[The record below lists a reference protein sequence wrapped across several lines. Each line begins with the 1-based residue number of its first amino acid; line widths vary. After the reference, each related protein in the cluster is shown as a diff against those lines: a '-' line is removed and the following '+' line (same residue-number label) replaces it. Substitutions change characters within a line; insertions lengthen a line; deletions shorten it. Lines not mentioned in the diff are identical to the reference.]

1 MISSKRINFI
11 RSKLL
16 TYTFRELYP
25 VCSVNNKTKIN
36 SMSFR
41 EINMQ
46 YDKYII
52 VEKDTISSPSHNIKY
67 GVDLHHN
74 NLLRIN
80 ELSSNCHSNTLKQK
94 KVLVSHKT
102 IKQRRKSSK
111 DLNLNI
117 KKVDSTLNT
126 CSTLTQSYHSDCIEN
141 NYIKLLRNYLHTLK
155 KPKRKVNSN
164 SSALRKF
171 SDTSSYKSTKNK
183 SPTVTY
189 KGRRSAKQCLENIQ
203 FTINKNN
210 DIEFHIIDVK
220 PLEREPE
227 VVSSIIK
234 LHRMS
239 DNE

>member
-11 RSKLL
+11 RAKLL

-25 VCSVNNKTKIN
+25 VCSVNNKNKSN

-74 NLLRIN
+74 NLL
-80 ELSSNCHSNTLKQK
+80 HSNTLKQK

-102 IKQRRKSSK
+102 IKPRRKSSK

-164 SSALRKF
+164 SSALRKY

>member
-74 NLLRIN
+74 NLL
-80 ELSSNCHSNTLKQK
+80 HSNTLKQK

-102 IKQRRKSSK
+102 IKPRRKSSK

-164 SSALRKF
+164 SSALRKY

-183 SPTVTY
+183 RPTVTY

-210 DIEFHIIDVK
+210 DIEFHIIDV
-220 PLEREPE
+220 
-227 VVSSIIK
+227 
-234 LHRMS
+234 
-239 DNE
+239 

>member
-11 RSKLL
+11 RAKLL

-25 VCSVNNKTKIN
+25 VCSVNNKNKSN

-74 NLLRIN
+74 NLL
-80 ELSSNCHSNTLKQK
+80 HSNTLKQK
-94 KVLVSHKT
+94 KVLMSHKT
-102 IKQRRKSSK
+102 IKPRRKSSK

-164 SSALRKF
+164 SSALRKY

>member
-67 GVDLHHN
+67 GVELHHN

-102 IKQRRKSSK
+102 IKPRRKSSK
-111 DLNLNI
+111 ELKYKYQKSRLNFEYMFYI
-117 KKVDSTLNT
+117 DSEL
-126 CSTLTQSYHSDCIEN
+126 S
-141 NYIKLLRNYLHTLK
+141 
-155 KPKRKVNSN
+155 
-164 SSALRKF
+164 
-171 SDTSSYKSTKNK
+171 
-183 SPTVTY
+183 
-189 KGRRSAKQCLENIQ
+189 
-203 FTINKNN
+203 
-210 DIEFHIIDVK
+210 
-220 PLEREPE
+220 
-227 VVSSIIK
+227 
-234 LHRMS
+234 
-239 DNE
+239 

>member
-11 RSKLL
+11 RAKLL

-25 VCSVNNKTKIN
+25 VCSVNNKNKSN

-74 NLLRIN
+74 NLL
-80 ELSSNCHSNTLKQK
+80 HSNTLKQK
-94 KVLVSHKT
+94 KVLMSHKT
-102 IKQRRKSSK
+102 IKPRRKSSK

-164 SSALRKF
+164 SSALRKY

-220 PLEREPE
+220 PLKREPE

>member
-25 VCSVNNKTKIN
+25 ICSVKNKTKIN

-46 YDKYII
+46 YDKYIV

-67 GVDLHHN
+67 GVELHHN

-80 ELSSNCHSNTLKQK
+80 ELFSNFHSTSNILKKK
-94 KVLVSHKT
+94 KVLVSHKK
-102 IKQRRKSSK
+102 IKPRRKSSK
-111 DLNLNI
+111 NLNLNF
-117 KKVDSTLNT
+117 SF
-126 CSTLTQSYHSDCIEN
+126 HSDCIEN
-141 NYIKLLRNYLHTLK
+141 DYIKLLRNYLHTLK

-164 SSALRKF
+164 ADSSALIKY
-171 SDTSSYKSTKNK
+171 SDSSSYKATKNK
-183 SPTVTY
+183 SPTVTH

-203 FTINKNN
+203 FSINKNN

-220 PLEREPE
+220 PRT
-227 VVSSIIK
+227 
-234 LHRMS
+234 
-239 DNE
+239 

>member
-1 MISSKRINFI
+1 MISSKRRNFI

-74 NLLRIN
+74 NLFRIN

-102 IKQRRKSSK
+102 IKPRRKSSK

-117 KKVDSTLNT
+117 KKVDSTLNK

-141 NYIKLLRNYLHTLK
+141 NELNY
-155 KPKRKVNSN
+155 
-164 SSALRKF
+164 
-171 SDTSSYKSTKNK
+171 
-183 SPTVTY
+183 
-189 KGRRSAKQCLENIQ
+189 
-203 FTINKNN
+203 
-210 DIEFHIIDVK
+210 
-220 PLEREPE
+220 
-227 VVSSIIK
+227 
-234 LHRMS
+234 
-239 DNE
+239 

>member
-102 IKQRRKSSK
+102 IKPRRKSSK

-141 NYIKLLRNYLHTLK
+141 N
-155 KPKRKVNSN
+155 
-164 SSALRKF
+164 
-171 SDTSSYKSTKNK
+171 
-183 SPTVTY
+183 
-189 KGRRSAKQCLENIQ
+189 
-203 FTINKNN
+203 
-210 DIEFHIIDVK
+210 
-220 PLEREPE
+220 
-227 VVSSIIK
+227 
-234 LHRMS
+234 
-239 DNE
+239 

>member
-25 VCSVNNKTKIN
+25 VCSVNNKNKSN

-74 NLLRIN
+74 NLL
-80 ELSSNCHSNTLKQK
+80 HSNTLKQK
-94 KVLVSHKT
+94 KVLMSHKT
-102 IKQRRKSSK
+102 IKPRRKSSK

-141 NYIKLLRNYLHTLK
+141 NYIKLLRKYLHTLK

-164 SSALRKF
+164 SSALRKY

>member
-1 MISSKRINFI
+1 MISQSRLSI
-11 RSKLL
+11 
-16 TYTFRELYP
+16 
-25 VCSVNNKTKIN
+25 
-36 SMSFR
+36 
-41 EINMQ
+41 
-46 YDKYII
+46 
-52 VEKDTISSPSHNIKY
+52 ISSTKSP
-67 GVDLHHN
+67 
-74 NLLRIN
+74 
-80 ELSSNCHSNTLKQK
+80 K
-94 KVLVSHKT
+94 KTEIIAGGASFKP
-102 IKQRRKSSK
+102 RRKSSK

-164 SSALRKF
+164 SSALRKY

>member
-94 KVLVSHKT
+94 KVLVSKT
-102 IKQRRKSSK
+102 K
-111 DLNLNI
+111 
-117 KKVDSTLNT
+117 
-126 CSTLTQSYHSDCIEN
+126 
-141 NYIKLLRNYLHTLK
+141 
-155 KPKRKVNSN
+155 
-164 SSALRKF
+164 
-171 SDTSSYKSTKNK
+171 
-183 SPTVTY
+183 TV
-189 KGRRSAKQCLENIQ
+189 
-203 FTINKNN
+203 
-210 DIEFHIIDVK
+210 
-220 PLEREPE
+220 
-227 VVSSIIK
+227 IIK
-234 LHRMS
+234 GLKSKYQKSRLNFEYMFYIDS
-239 DNE
+239 ELS